1 MRLHLFLPRVVGAW
15 NALPGMVVEADTI
28 ERGMKMQEMEGY
40 GSTAGLKDKFNF
52 ASYSTWAW

>member
-1 MRLHLFLPRVVGAW
+1 MPRVVGAW

-40 GSTAGLKDKFNF
+40 RSSAGLKDKFNF